1 MALQMTVVS
10 TTGLEVENAYIK
22 IDDYSCDENNLIRAR
37 IRGYVGRELEK
48 EGKAAIEGSERIITV
63 EGDYSDRAL
72 NMKIQIYDYMKTLPD
87 YKNAIDVFE

>member
-37 IRGYVGRELEK
+37 IRGYVSRELEK
-48 EGKAAIEGSERIITV
+48 SGHDSIEGTEKIITIN
-63 EGDYSDRAL
+63 GDYSNRAL
-72 NMKIQIYDYMKTLPD
+72 NAKIQIYDYIKSLPE
-87 YKNAIDVFE
+87 YNSAVDVLE